1 MTKQNISYLLFFSS
15 LPLLYFGFSNFEYNS
30 ISSAQEAFWI
40 SALCTLGIV
49 FFFGSFYVKQ
59 YFIDDKKS
67 DTFINVKTKDII
79 MDIAPKPNNG
89 GFRVVTSVDLMKQ
102 EQQLNQRKEQ
112 LKQALEE
119 VEQEKLQIQEAL
131 QDRGWTRKIN
141 GEWTVQ

>member
-1 MTKQNISYLLFFSS
+1 MTKQNISYLLFFFS

-30 ISSAQEAFWI
+30 ISSTQEAFWV
-40 SALCTLGIV
+40 STLCTLGIV

-59 YFIDDKKS
+59 YFVDDKEP

-79 MDIAPKPNNG
+79 MDIPPKPNN
-89 GFRVVTSVDLMKQ
+89 VVTSVDLMKQ

-112 LKQALEE
+112 LKQSLQE
-119 VEQEKLQIQEAL
+119 VEQEKLQIQQAL
-131 QDRGWTRKIN
+131 QDRGWIRKVN

>member
-59 YFIDDKKS
+59 YFVDDKEP

-79 MDIAPKPNNG
+79 MDIAPKPNN
-89 GFRVVTSVDLMKQ
+89 VVTSVDLMKQ

-112 LKQALEE
+112 LKKALEE

>member
-1 MTKQNISYLLFFSS
+1 MTKQIPYISYLLFFSS

-30 ISSAQEAFWI
+30 ISSTQEAFWV
-40 SALCTLGIV
+40 STLCTLGIV

-59 YFIDDKKS
+59 YFVDDKEP

-79 MDIAPKPNNG
+79 MDIPPKPNN
-89 GFRVVTSVDLMKQ
+89 VVTSVDLMKQ

-112 LKQALEE
+112 LKQSLEE
-119 VEQEKLQIQEAL
+119 VEQEKLQIQQAL
-131 QDRGWTRKIN
+131 QDRGWIRKVN

>member
-79 MDIAPKPNNG
+79 MDIAPKPNN
-89 GFRVVTSVDLMKQ
+89 VVTSVDLMKQ

-112 LKQALEE
+112 LKKALEE

>member
-30 ISSAQEAFWI
+30 ISSTQEAFWV
-40 SALCTLGIV
+40 STLCTLGIV

-59 YFIDDKKS
+59 YFVDDKEP

-79 MDIAPKPNNG
+79 MDIPPKPNN
-89 GFRVVTSVDLMKQ
+89 VVTSVDLMKQ

-112 LKQALEE
+112 LKQSLEE
-119 VEQEKLQIQEAL
+119 VEQEKLQIQQAL
-131 QDRGWTRKIN
+131 QDRGWIRKVN

>member
-79 MDIAPKPNNG
+79 MDIAPKPNN
-89 GFRVVTSVDLMKQ
+89 VVTSVDLMKQ

-112 LKQALEE
+112 LKKALEE
-119 VEQEKLQIQEAL
+119 VEQEKLQILEAL
-131 QDRGWTRKIN
+131 QDRGWPRKIN

>member
-30 ISSAQEAFWI
+30 ISSTQEAFWV
-40 SALCTLGIV
+40 STLCTLGIV

-59 YFIDDKKS
+59 YFVDDKEP

-79 MDIAPKPNNG
+79 MDIPPKPNN
-89 GFRVVTSVDLMKQ
+89 VDTSVHLMKQ

-112 LKQALEE
+112 LKQSLEE
-119 VEQEKLQIQEAL
+119 VEQEKLQIQQAL
-131 QDRGWTRKIN
+131 QDRGWIRKVN

>member
-67 DTFINVKTKDII
+67 DTFSNVKTKDII
-79 MDIAPKPNNG
+79 MDIAPKPNN
-89 GFRVVTSVDLMKQ
+89 VVTSVDLMKQ

>member
-30 ISSAQEAFWI
+30 ISSTQEAFWV
-40 SALCTLGIV
+40 STLCTLGIV
-49 FFFGSFYVKQ
+49 FFFSSFYVKQ
-59 YFIDDKKS
+59 YFVDDKEP

-79 MDIAPKPNNG
+79 MDIPPKPNN
-89 GFRVVTSVDLMKQ
+89 VVTSVDLMKQ

-112 LKQALEE
+112 LKQSLEE
-119 VEQEKLQIQEAL
+119 VEQEKLQIQQAL
-131 QDRGWTRKIN
+131 QDRGWIRKVN

>member
-79 MDIAPKPNNG
+79 MDIAPKPNN
-89 GFRVVTSVDLMKQ
+89 VVTSVDLMKQ

-112 LKQALEE
+112 LKKAQEE

>member
-79 MDIAPKPNNG
+79 MDIAPKPNN
-89 GFRVVTSVDLMKQ
+89 VITSVDLMKQ

-112 LKQALEE
+112 LKKALEE

>member
-79 MDIAPKPNNG
+79 MDIAPKPNN
-89 GFRVVTSVDLMKQ
+89 VVTSVDLMKQ
-102 EQQLNQRKEQ
+102 EQQLNLRKEQ

>member
-59 YFIDDKKS
+59 YFI
-67 DTFINVKTKDII
+67 
-79 MDIAPKPNNG
+79 
-89 GFRVVTSVDLMKQ
+89 
-102 EQQLNQRKEQ
+102 E
-112 LKQALEE
+112 
-119 VEQEKLQIQEAL
+119 
-131 QDRGWTRKIN
+131 
-141 GEWTVQ
+141 